1 MKDLLLYLLPIVILT
16 VGGFTMMMVDA
27 FQKEEGGLSV
37 PTAMLHF
44 AAAAAAL
51 ALWPYAGS
59 ASDLVRAQV
68 AFNGWLAF
76 DRTTLFLDI
85 VIALGGGLASL
96 LAGSYLTEH
105 KLERGEY
112 YTLVTFASAG
122 CMMLAGA
129 TDLIM
134 VFIGLET
141 LSLGV
146 YALTGFRRTSAR
158 SQEGALKYFLLGSF
172 AAALLLYGSALLYG
186 MTGHTDLAGIR
197 DALAH
202 PVDGTAVATQENA
215 QQFIAIQQTV
225 RDRVTILAMVLVV
238 AGLAFK
244 VGSVPF
250 HMWVPDAYEGAPT
263 PATAYM
269 AVVVKAAAFGAMLRV
284 LVGVFGDP
292 ASSASLA
299 GGWPGLLAWIAV
311 LSMIVGNL
319 IALAQSSVKRMLA
332 YSSIAHGGYILAAF
346 VVTPRSEQIASG
358 AGSIGQGAAAAVLF
372 YLLAYTVSN
381 IGAFG
386 ALIAVGS
393 RGKEAVSY
401 EDIAGLGKRHPAA
414 AFALSFFVL
423 SLAGMP
429 PTVGFFAKY
438 NVVRSAVEAG
448 YTWLALAVVINSAMG
463 LYYYLRVMVKMY
475 MHDPAPGAVRAEP
488 MKSPGLALTLI
499 AAAAMVLALGMMPQ
513 RFYAY
518 ALEAV
523 KLSAAPIAAAPNAEA
538 AAPAA
543 AAPAQR

>member
-27 FQKEEGGLSV
+27 FQKEEGGLAV

-44 AAAAAAL
+44 AAGAAAL
-51 ALWPYAGS
+51 ALWPYAGN
-59 ASDLVRAQV
+59 ATDLVRAQV

-76 DRTTLFLDI
+76 DRTTLFLYM
-85 VIALGGGLASL
+85 VISLGGGLASL

-105 KLERGEY
+105 RLERGEY
-112 YTLVTFASAG
+112 YTLITFASAG

-197 DALAH
+197 DALSR
-202 PVDGTAVATQENA
+202 PVEMPAVAAQEGGA
-215 QQFIAIQQTV
+215 AFIAVQQTV
-225 RDRVTILAMVLVV
+225 RDRVSILAMILVV

-269 AVVVKAAAFGAMLRV
+269 AVTVKAAAFGAMLRV

-292 ASSASLA
+292 NGSASLA
-299 GGWPGLLAWIAV
+299 GGWPGLLAWLAV
-311 LSMIVGNL
+311 LSMVIGNL
-319 IALAQSSVKRMLA
+319 IALAQSSIKRMLA

-346 VVTPRSEQIASG
+346 VVTPRGESMPG
-358 AGSIGQGAAAAVLF
+358 GGGSIGQSAAAAVLF

-381 IGAFG
+381 VGAFG
-386 ALIAVGS
+386 ALILAGR

-401 EDIAGLGKRHPAA
+401 EDVAGLGKRHPAVA
-414 AFALSFFVL
+414 LALSFFVL

-438 NVVRSAVEAG
+438 NVIRSCVEAG
-448 YTWLALAVVINSAMG
+448 YTWLALALVVNSAMG
-463 LYYYLRVMVKMY
+463 LFYYLRVMVKMY

-488 MKSPGLALTLI
+488 MVSPALSLTLI
-499 AAAAMVLALGMMPQ
+499 VTAALVLGFGLMPQ
-513 RFYAY
+513 TFYGY

-523 KLSAAPIAAAPNAEA
+523 KLAAAPIAAAPVAN
-538 AAPAA
+538 
-543 AAPAQR
+543 